1 MLTKKIKNC
10 ALFINCL
17 SKVNNT
23 LVDNAKDI
31 DIVRSMYDLMEY
43 SDNHSKT
50 SRSLWQYCKGI
61 LAVNNN
67 GDIVETNGANAT
79 DSFNFKA
86 KITCQTGYNGTKEV
100 EIILPLKYL
109 SNFWRTL
116 EMPLINCGIN
126 LILTWSAVCVVVYTN
141 VANQG
146 AAITEAKLYVQVV
159 TLSSQDNVKLLPQLK
174 SGFKR
179 IINGNKHLSK
189 PELLAQNPDLNHLVQ
204 PSFQGVNRIF
214 V

>member
-31 DIVRSMYDLMEY
+31 DIVRSMYDLIEY

-50 SRSLWQYCKGI
+50 SRSLWQYCKGV

-86 KITCQTGYNGTKEV
+86 KITGQTGYN
-100 EIILPLKYL
+100 
-109 SNFWRTL
+109 
-116 EMPLINCGIN
+116 
-126 LILTWSAVCVVVYTN
+126 
-141 VANQG
+141 
-146 AAITEAKLYVQVV
+146 
-159 TLSSQDNVKLLPQLK
+159 
-174 SGFKR
+174 
-179 IINGNKHLSK
+179 
-189 PELLAQNPDLNHLVQ
+189 
-204 PSFQGVNRIF
+204 
-214 V
+214 